1 MGKLARY
8 SETKKIWFQM
18 ERVEPYY
25 YRRLL
30 SILAQNTDDNVL
42 LFFMNKAAAAKT
54 KFKVV

>member
-1 MGKLARY
+1 
-8 SETKKIWFQM
+8 M

-25 YRRLL
+25 YGPLL
-30 SILAQNTDDNVL
+30 SILAQNTDDNIL

>member
-8 SETKKIWFQM
+8 SETKKISFQI

-25 YRRLL
+25 YRPLL
-30 SILAQNTDDNVL
+30 SILAQNTDHNVL